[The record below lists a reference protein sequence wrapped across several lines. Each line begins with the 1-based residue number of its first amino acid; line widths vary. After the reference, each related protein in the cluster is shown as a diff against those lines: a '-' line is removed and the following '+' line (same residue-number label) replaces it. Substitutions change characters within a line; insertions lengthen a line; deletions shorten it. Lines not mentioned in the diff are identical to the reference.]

1 MCLITRV
8 VSILC
13 VLLVAVAFSACSTD
27 RRESRISNNNH
38 DSSAQLH
45 QQQGRAVLAE
55 KSVINKGAGIKLS
68 YSAEGEVL
76 VGNEVRVALRFTAL
90 PNQLID
96 LQFTDSAAFH
106 LLIEKQQQLR
116 TDDNGALNLELVFVP
131 LQAGKMYI
139 KFFSHSRRGGQ
150 VVPQVFSIP
159 VYVGDDEGQV
169 PHESSSESQPI
180 FMPAN
185 RI

>member
-1 MCLITRV
+1 M
-8 VSILC
+8 
-13 VLLVAVAFSACSTD
+13 LLVSVAVTGCSTD
-27 RRESRISNNNH
+27 RRDNASSNTQIN
-38 DSSAQLH
+38 
-45 QQQGRAVLAE
+45 QQQGRIVLAE

-90 PNQLID
+90 PSQLID
-96 LQFTDSAAFH
+96 LQFADNSAFH

-116 TDDNGALNLELVFVP
+116 TDHNGALNLELVFVP

-139 KFFSHSRRGGQ
+139 KFFSHSQRGGQ

-159 VYVGDDEGQV
+159 VYVGDEEGLV